1 MKTPPDSYLIFRE
14 ELQKQ
19 KAENLRLKKAY
30 DDELSH
36 LSDELREL
44 REQITAQRSMME
56 TTVDYA
62 IRLEKELAHLKKQVK
77 ETSNTNRSYH

>member
-19 KAENLRLKKAY
+19 KAENQRLKKEY
-30 DDELSH
+30 EEELSH
-36 LSDELREL
+36 LSDELSEL
-44 REQITAQRSMME
+44 REQISAQRSMME

-62 IRLEKELAHLKKQVK
+62 IRLERELDKLKHQVK
-77 ETSNTNRSYH
+77 NNSNSNRSYH